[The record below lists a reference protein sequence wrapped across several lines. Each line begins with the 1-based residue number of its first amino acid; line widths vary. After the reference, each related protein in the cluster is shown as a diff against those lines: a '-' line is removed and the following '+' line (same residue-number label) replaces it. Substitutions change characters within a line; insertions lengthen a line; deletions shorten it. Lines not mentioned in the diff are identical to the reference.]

1 MHTAYITHPDCEKH
15 EQHAGHP
22 ESRDRIHGIQDR
34 LMLSHMLDF
43 MHYVEAPLVTREQLE
58 RVHSKEYIR
67 FVEDNAPTQG
77 MVFLDD
83 DTAMTPLSLRAAHLA
98 AGAGVKAVEMVIN
111 GEVQNAFCNIRPP
124 GHHALSHKA
133 MGFCI
138 FNNIAVAAG
147 HALEVMGLE
156 RVAIV
161 DFDVHHGNGT
171 EEIFS
176 GDNRVL
182 FCSSFQHPFY
192 PFTDIE
198 NYSQNIIKSPLK
210 GGAGSQEFRDAIT
223 NDWLPALHAQKP
235 QLILI
240 SAGFDAH
247 YEDDM
252 GELYLMDADYSWV
265 TEQLKQVAELYAEG
279 RMVSM
284 LEGGYVKPALGRAA
298 TAHVRVMM
306 GI

>member
-15 EQHAGHP
+15 EQHDGHP
-22 ESRDRIHGIQDR
+22 ESRDRIHDIQDR

-43 MHYVEAPLVTREQLE
+43 MPYVEAPLVTREQLE
-58 RVHSKEYIR
+58 RVHTKEYVR
-67 FVEDNAPTQG
+67 FVEDNAPTEG

-98 AGAGVKAVEMVIN
+98 AGSGVKAVEMVVN
-111 GEVQNAFCNIRPP
+111 GEVPNAFCNIRPP

-176 GDNRVL
+176 GDDRVL

-198 NYSQNIIKSPLK
+198 SYSKNIIKSPLK

-223 NDWLPALHAQKP
+223 NDWLPALHAHKP

-252 GELYLMDADYSWV
+252 GELDLMDADFAWV
-265 TEQLKQVAELYAEG
+265 TEELKKVADLYAEG

-284 LEGGYVKPALGRAA
+284 LEGGYVKPALGRAT

>member
-15 EQHAGHP
+15 EQHDGHP
-22 ESRDRIHGIQDR
+22 ESRDRIHDIQDR

-43 MHYVEAPLVTREQLE
+43 MPYIEAPLVTREQLE
-58 RVHSKEYIR
+58 RVHTKEYIR
-67 FVEDNAPTQG
+67 FVEDNAPTEG

-98 AGAGVKAVEMVIN
+98 AGAGIKAVEMVVN
-111 GEVQNAFCNIRPP
+111 GEVPNAFCNIRPP

-147 HALEVMGLE
+147 HALDVMGLE

-176 GDNRVL
+176 GDDRVL

-198 NYSQNIIKSPLK
+198 NYSKNIIKSPLK

-223 NDWLPALHAQKP
+223 NDWLPALHAHKP

-252 GELYLMDADYSWV
+252 GELDLMDADFSWV
-265 TEQLKQVAELYAEG
+265 TEQLKQVADLYAEG